1 MRQAFLALMAGAL
14 LVVPAFAQDDPPQ
27 NIAFEGGTLTIAQ
40 NEDFEKILT
49 FNGKELARN
58 YQLFYNR
65 TVVVAGKNVA
75 LFDIGDGGNMCGTNA
90 VMVWKP
96 DEGEVQAT
104 IAGEDCGSPA
114 AAVTDYNIYF
124 VPFLLPGA
132 SGTVQVWTPTDGM
145 KLAGNIAFAP
155 QPGTGWADL
164 DPAKLD
170 NIVDTLSNADV
181 YAAAQA
187 MLGDEITQFA
197 TGLLVGGGAEVLPS
211 GIFWSSG
218 CVPHACGS
226 FDSFMAVDAK
236 GKKLYFAQRQDSGD
250 TKTWPALTEW
260 PKDVAD
266 AARGAIPMPE

>member
-1 MRQAFLALMAGAL
+1 MRQAFLALMTSVL
-14 LVVPAFAQDDPPQ
+14 LAVPAFAQDEPPQ
-27 NIAFEGGTLTIAQ
+27 DIPFEGGTLTIMQ

-65 TVVVAGKNVA
+65 TAVVAGKNVA

-124 VPFLLPGA
+124 VPYLLPGDA
-132 SGTVQVWTPTDGM
+132 KPVQVWTPTEGM
-145 KLAGNIAFAP
+145 KVAGHMAFAP

-164 DPAKLD
+164 DPAKL
-170 NIVDTLSNADV
+170 NNMVDTFGNADV
-181 YAAAQA
+181 YPAAQA
-187 MLGDEITQFA
+187 LLGDEITQVA

-211 GIFWSSG
+211 GAFWSSG

-226 FDSFMAVDAK
+226 HDAFMAIDAK
-236 GKKLYFAQRQDSGD
+236 GRKLYFAQRQDSGNM
-250 TKTWPALTEW
+250 KAWPALAEW

-266 AARGAIPMPE
+266 AARSAIPMPQ

>member
-1 MRQAFLALMAGAL
+1 MRQAFLALTAGVL
-14 LVVPAFAQDDPPQ
+14 LAAPAFAQDEPPQ
-27 NIAFEGGTLTIAQ
+27 DIPFEGGTLTITQ
-40 NEDFEKILT
+40 NEEFEKVLS
-49 FNGKELARN
+49 FNGRELARN
-58 YQLFYNR
+58 FALFYNR

-96 DEGEVQAT
+96 DAGDVQAE
-104 IAGEDCGSPA
+104 IAGEDCGSPP

-132 SGTVQVWTPTDGM
+132 SGPVQVWTPSEGM
-145 KLAGNIAFAP
+145 KLAGSMVFAP

-170 NIVDTLSNADV
+170 NIVDSLSNAEI

-187 MLGDEITQFA
+187 LLGDEVTQVA

-226 FDSFMAVDAK
+226 YDAFMAVDARA
-236 GKKLYFAQRQDSGD
+236 KKLYFAQRQDSGD
-250 TKTWPALTEW
+250 TKTWPALAEW

-266 AARGAIPMPE
+266 AARSAIPMEQ